1 MAAQINRLTC
11 ENTTRPQV
19 DIDHLINNDNNNNN
33 VNTYNF
39 DFSQMDIEPNELGDQ
54 FTVLNLNDIQQQ
66 FFEQDDEDRDY
77 REYREDRYE
86 EYREDDYY
94 RNQEEDREE
103 YYGNQDDD
111 REELEDISAAEDQED
126 QEGEQE
132 AQHYS
137 NSGWY
142 NVQTRM
148 FHIGEMDG
156 TQFVPYMEDVR
167 NIEYF
172 GQNVEEA
179 EVVEDLDDEEA
190 EIDDDSEEDEDMY
203 DIMVRLE
210 DENQDLRQQLEIAR
224 NQSRIVFPDGHH
236 IGFETQNDVRYLY
249 VYNNNNNND
258 NRPLTL
264 DELQCDEPS
273 EQDDSNAM
281 DLS

>member
-1 MAAQINRLTC
+1 
-11 ENTTRPQV
+11 
-19 DIDHLINNDNNNNN
+19 
-33 VNTYNF
+33 
-39 DFSQMDIEPNELGDQ
+39 MDIEPNELGDQ

-66 FFEQDDEDRDY
+66 FFEQDDEDIYY

-86 EYREDDYY
+86 EYREDRYEEDREDDYY

-103 YYGNQDDD
+103 FYGNQDDD
-111 REELEDISAAEDQED
+111 REEPEDISAAEDQED
-126 QEGEQE
+126 QEDQYQEGEQE

-179 EVVEDLDDEEA
+179 E
-190 EIDDDSEEDEDMY
+190 IDDDSDTRASNLLQY
-203 DIMVRLE
+203 D
-210 DENQDLRQQLEIAR
+210 
-224 NQSRIVFPDGHH
+224 F
-236 IGFETQNDVRYLY
+236 
-249 VYNNNNNND
+249 
-258 NRPLTL
+258 
-264 DELQCDEPS
+264 
-273 EQDDSNAM
+273 
-281 DLS
+281 